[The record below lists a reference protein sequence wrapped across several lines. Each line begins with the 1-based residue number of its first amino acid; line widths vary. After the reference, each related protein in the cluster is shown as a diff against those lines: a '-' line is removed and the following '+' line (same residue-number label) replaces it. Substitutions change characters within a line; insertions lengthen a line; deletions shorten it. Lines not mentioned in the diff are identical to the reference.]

1 MTPRDSI
8 AIATAALKWAAAHER
23 RRAAT
28 AEKRRADAA
37 HRDLSVWSPDYW
49 PTARRQSAADEA
61 VSIARRR
68 ERKAV
73 SALVKVCE
81 EVRGSLLDA
90 DIADPASST
99 SRAPV
104 LELSASFQQEA

>member
-8 AIATAALKWAAAHER
+8 VIATAALKWAAAHER

-37 HRDLSVWSPDYW
+37 RRDLAIWSPDYW
-49 PTARRQSAADEA
+49 PTARRQSAADET
-61 VSIARRR
+61 VSIARRH
-68 ERKAV
+68 ERKAA

-81 EVRGSLLDA
+81 DIRGSLLDA
-90 DIADPASST
+90 DIADPATSA

-104 LELSASFQQEA
+104 LELPASFLPEA

>member
-1 MTPRDSI
+1 MNARDSI

-37 HRDLSVWSPDYW
+37 HRGLSSSNPDYW
-49 PTARRQSAADEA
+49 PTWRMSSAADEA
-61 VSIARRR
+61 AMTARRH
-68 ERKAV
+68 ERKAA
-73 SALVKVCE
+73 SALVKVCQD
-81 EVRGSLLDA
+81 VRGSLLDA
-90 DIADPASST
+90 DIADPVASA

-104 LELSASFQQEA
+104 LELPASFLPEA